1 MDTIEQEI
9 ERLRR
14 DIEQYNHEYYV
25 LNSPTVSDKEYDMLM
40 KKLEQ
45 LELQHP
51 EYDDPLSPSHRVGSD
66 LTKGFEQWPHERRML
81 SPLTVLIP
89 SCRCPSRL
97 LPPRRPSGY
106 ALPP

>member
-1 MDTIEQEI
+1 MLTPVPYTIIYLSLLYKNKHQHPYNMDTIEQEI

-51 EYDDPLSPSHRVGSD
+51 EYDDPLSPH
-66 LTKGFEQWPHERRML
+66 T
-81 SPLTVLIP
+81 
-89 SCRCPSRL
+89 
-97 LPPRRPSGY
+97 
-106 ALPP
+106 A